1 MSEQTARSQT
11 SPARSW
17 LARLVRSLV
26 LLLLVGIFAAG
37 YVFLW
42 PKFEAFQAHQADIEK
57 NLASLAKADQA
68 LANDV
73 SALIDN
79 KLKKSEEATFAAL
92 QSAVTRLSAEFNA
105 IRDIEQRAA
114 AKLNET
120 NHLLYRMSKTDQ
132 SAWRRAEATFNIRLA
147 SQRLQFAHDVSGALM
162 LLSQADVLLKSDS
175 GDNVS
180 AIRSAIALDRAQLK
194 TLEKLDMVGLMGRL
208 SALDRQI
215 QTLDLTALTSSVL
228 SRESEAFT
236 KGDARK
242 RPAEINVPLTLW
254 EKALDT
260 LASYFVITEL
270 ESLDQKPRTS
280 DWYRFALLSTKLNIE
295 QARVALLLRDSE
307 SFTDSLARATT
318 VLADIPSSSDD
329 PALLILIE
337 ELADLASV
345 RLNPELPELET
356 LKLINDEGDGGV
368 SENYVGS
375 AKIVTVPLG
384 ARPSVADGSASAIQ
398 RKSEGGAMENP
409 NALSTV
415 DSGEQ
420 TAAGTPK

>member
-1 MSEQTARSQT
+1 MSEKTARNK
-11 SPARSW
+11 PASGSSW
-17 LARLVRSLV
+17 WSKLVRLLV
-26 LLLLVGIFAAG
+26 LLVLAG
-37 YVFLW
+37 LGATGYIYVW
-42 PKFEAFQAHQADIEK
+42 PEVAAFQAKQADVEQ
-57 NLASLAKADQA
+57 NLASLAKADQT
-68 LANDV
+68 LANDLA
-73 SALIDN
+73 ALIDT
-79 KLKKSEEATFAAL
+79 KIKRSEADTSVAL

-114 AKLNET
+114 AKLNEA

-180 AIRSAIALDRAQLK
+180 AIRSAIAFDRAQLK

-215 QTLDLTALTSSVL
+215 QTLDLTALTSSVI
-228 SRESEAFT
+228 SRESGTHT
-236 KGDARK
+236 KGDARQ

-254 EKALDT
+254 EKALNT

-318 VLADIPSSSDD
+318 VLADIPSSNDD

-345 RLNPELPELET
+345 SLNPELPELET
-356 LKLINDEGDGGV
+356 LKLINDQGNGDV

-375 AKIVTVPLG
+375 AEIVTAPLG

-398 RKSEGGAMENP
+398 RQSEGGAMENS
-409 NALSTV
+409 NALSAV